1 MSSTYA
7 DLKVWR
13 AAIDFVVGIYQRSR
27 SSPKKNRPTRLTSQV
42 RRGAASTR
50 SIAEGESVS
59 PIARSGTLFPTRV
72 ILTSRVI
79 LSSRLRHSFGWPA
92 AQLHFRGRN
101 WRQLLRHAARAGRMI
116 GRVNSFRPEHECRD
130 P

>member
-27 SSPKKNRPTRLTSQV
+27 SSPKKNRPTRLASQV
-42 RRGAASTR
+42 RRGADSTR

-72 ILTSRVI
+72 ILSSSVI
-79 LSSRLRHSFGWPA
+79 LSSRLRH
-92 AQLHFRGRN
+92 QLRLARGSVTFQRKKLETASSPRGPCRPDD
-101 WRQLLRHAARAGRMI
+101 WQGEFVPPRA
-116 GRVNSFRPEHECRD
+116 
-130 P
+130 